1 MPEKIRDDFG
11 PKDVSVSV
19 SVSVFAPMNRLGL
32 RIKVEL
38 SKVLASAD

>member
-19 SVSVFAPMNRLGL
+19 SVFAPMNRLGL
-32 RIKVEL
+32 RIKVKFA
-38 SKVLASAD
+38 KVLASAD

>member
-19 SVSVFAPMNRLGL
+19 FAPMNRLGL
-32 RIKVEL
+32 RIKVKFA
-38 SKVLASAD
+38 KVLASAD